1 MGNTCG
7 RQSKRGIP
15 AADCSS
21 PSKAGLSH
29 DGVFTSGSRGVSD
42 SFLESSSGAAS
53 SIGDSNS
60 THCINSGSLRAFSYS
75 DLKSATRNFRPES
88 FLGEGG
94 FGSVFKGWL
103 DEVTFKAARPGSGLV
118 VAVKMLNQQGLQGH
132 REWLTEVY
140 YLGQLHHEN
149 LVKLIGFCAED
160 NHRLLVYE
168 FMSRGSLE
176 NHLFRGRQSQEFTW
190 GLRMK
195 IAVGAAK
202 GLSFLHDAS
211 QPIIYRD
218 FKSSNVLLDTRFNA
232 KLSDFGLAKDGPV
245 GDQTHVTTRVMG
257 TYGYAAPEYIATG
270 HLTPKND
277 VYSFGVVLLE
287 ILTGRKSIDK
297 NKPLGERNLL
307 VWAKPYLRGKRKV
320 HKIFDPQLEG
330 QYTMKEAQQLTTLAL
345 NCLNSDP
352 SARPEMRDVVY
363 VLEHILE
370 ARGHRVL
377 E

>member
-1 MGNTCG
+1 MGN
-7 RQSKRGIP
+7 I
-15 AADCSS
+15 CSQAKEDVVDEIS
-21 PSKAGLSH
+21 NPSK
-29 DGVFTSGSRGVSD
+29 VFTSGSRGVSD

-53 SIGDSNS
+53 SIGDSNL
-60 THCINSGSLRAFSYS
+60 THSINSGSLRAFTFS
-75 DLKSATRNFRPES
+75 DLKAATRNFRPES

-103 DEVTFKAARPGSGLV
+103 DEATFKATRPGSGVV

-132 REWLTEVY
+132 REWLTEVH

-168 FMSRGSLE
+168 FMARGSLE
-176 NHLFRGRQSQEFTW
+176 NHLFRGRHSQDFSW
-190 GLRMK
+190 ALRMK
-195 IAVGAAK
+195 IALGAAR
-202 GLSFLHDAS
+202 GLAFLHDAS
-211 QPIIYRD
+211 QPVIYRD

-232 KLSDFGLAKDGPV
+232 KLSDFGLAKDGPT
-245 GDQTHVTTRVMG
+245 GDMTHVTTRVIG

-277 VYSFGVVLLE
+277 VYSYGVVLLE
-287 ILTGRKSIDK
+287 ILTGRKTIDK

-307 VWAKPYLRGKRKV
+307 VWAKPYLRDKRKV

-330 QYTMKEAQQLTTLAL
+330 QYTMREAQELTALAVS
-345 NCLNSDP
+345 CLNSEP
-352 SARPEMRDVVY
+352 SARPQMKDVVG
-363 VLEHILE
+363 VIERILE
-370 ARGHRVL
+370 SRRYKL
-377 E
+377 F